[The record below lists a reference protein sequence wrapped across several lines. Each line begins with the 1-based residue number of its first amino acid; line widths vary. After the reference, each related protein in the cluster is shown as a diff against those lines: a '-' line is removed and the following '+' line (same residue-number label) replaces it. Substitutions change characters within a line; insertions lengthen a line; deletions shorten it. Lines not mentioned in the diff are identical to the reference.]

1 MLLTN
6 SQHDR
11 AILKGAEKFDERKTN
26 FFDCDRAIILDE
38 KECKGV
44 SRLLIV
50 CKLTTFAKTNE
61 NIISNVFLNFSHS
74 HSLRIGGHPTDAWE
88 KTAIEKSNKFNIV
101 EYSTRDLTFLP
112 GLCDEIVKEDSNLS
126 IIHDGFDK
134 LWNALFIP
142 HKLEAYFDIMQRIA
156 FGQIS
161 HAIDLVQK
169 YEPNFIDELNEQD
182 LKNWE
187 KIKKNISHSALQ
199 QDACALT
206 DLNKMYF
213 QFILDD
219 LKKQYPLIAHI
230 E

>member
-1 MLLTN
+1 MDLQKKLIMLLTN

-74 HSLRIGGHPTDAWE
+74 HSLRWWPPYGCVE

-112 GLCDEIVKEDSNLS
+112 GLCDEIVK
-126 IIHDGFDK
+126 
-134 LWNALFIP
+134 
-142 HKLEAYFDIMQRIA
+142 RI
-156 FGQIS
+156 QTW
-161 HAIDLVQK
+161 
-169 YEPNFIDELNEQD
+169 Y
-182 LKNWE
+182 
-187 KIKKNISHSALQ
+187 HS
-199 QDACALT
+199 
-206 DLNKMYF
+206 
-213 QFILDD
+213 
-219 LKKQYPLIAHI
+219 
-230 E
+230 